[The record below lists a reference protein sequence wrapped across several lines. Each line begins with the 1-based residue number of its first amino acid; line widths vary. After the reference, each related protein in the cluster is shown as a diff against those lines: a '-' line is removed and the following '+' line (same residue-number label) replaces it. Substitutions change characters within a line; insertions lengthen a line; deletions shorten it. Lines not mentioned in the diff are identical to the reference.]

1 MGNTESI
8 AALTSSLQDAELTTA
23 LTEMQNN
30 PAALQTY
37 LQRAQDKLYN
47 NVTQQKDDTFQK
59 VYGDLERASTTERAV
74 YHYYKRNSDLN
85 TLQKSV
91 FDNQKSSADAVI
103 HDRDLAKRQYEINQ
117 WTASNKKETLFV
129 YSQMF
134 IILCTFVI
142 LGYVWMKGILGTSV
156 VMILSLIILLIVIFT
171 IVNRSQYTDFLRDKR
186 YWNRRLFPVYRPI
199 PTPNI
204 CPTAPA
210 TGTAPTAPATATR

>member
-30 PAALQTY
+30 PVALQTY
-37 LQRAQDKLYN
+37 LQRAQERLYS

-91 FDNQKSSADAVI
+91 FDNQKNSADAVI
-103 HDRDLAKRQYEINQ
+103 YDRDLAKRQYEINQ

-134 IILCTFVI
+134 IVLCTFVI
-142 LGYVWMKGILGTSV
+142 LGYLWMRGILGTSV
-156 VMILSLIILLIVIFT
+156 VMILGVIVLLIVIFT
-171 IVNRSQYTDFLRDKR
+171 IVNRSQYTDFVRDKR

-199 PTPNI
+199 PTPSI
-204 CPTAPA
+204 CPTAPTA
-210 TGTAPTAPATATR
+210 SAPTASAQATR

>member
-210 TGTAPTAPATATR
+210 PTAPATATR

>member
-37 LQRAQDKLYN
+37 LQRAQEKLYN

-85 TLQKSV
+85 TLQKSL

-186 YWNRRLFPVYRPI
+186 YWNRSLFPVYRPI

-204 CPTAPA
+204 CPTATANA
-210 TGTAPTAPATATR
+210 TATATR